1 MNFLA
6 HLWLADKTKTSL
18 AGAILG
24 DVARGSDLSTYPVE
38 IAQGIRLHRKIDA
51 ATDRHPQIVQV
62 RERYARGR
70 RRYAGIVLD
79 LACDYVLAR
88 DWTSYS
94 GEALTIFCERASAEV
109 EQAAPW
115 FAHAGGRAIEA
126 QDFKRLLLSYADP
139 AGIEHALRRTA
150 GRLRQPE
157 PLLAAA
163 DNWRQSAEEL
173 RAVLPGVL
181 EDLRR
186 LGSSA
191 AEK

>member
-6 HLWLADKTKTSL
+6 HLWLADKTGTSL

-24 DVARGSDLSTYPVE
+24 DVARGSDLSAYPVE
-38 IAQGIRLHRKIDA
+38 IAEGIRLHRKIDA
-51 ATDRHPQIVQV
+51 ATDRHPQIVRV
-62 RERYARGR
+62 RERFAPGR

-88 DWTSYS
+88 DWTGYS
-94 GEALTIFCERASAEV
+94 GEALPLFCERVSAEI

-126 QDFKRLLLSYADP
+126 QRFTRLLLSYAEP
-139 AGIEHALRRTA
+139 AGIEHAIQRTA
-150 GRLRQPE
+150 VRLRQPE

-163 DNWRQSAEEL
+163 DNWQQSAEEL
-173 RAVLPGVL
+173 RAVMPELL
-181 EDLRR
+181 EDLRL
-186 LGSSA
+186 LGSGA